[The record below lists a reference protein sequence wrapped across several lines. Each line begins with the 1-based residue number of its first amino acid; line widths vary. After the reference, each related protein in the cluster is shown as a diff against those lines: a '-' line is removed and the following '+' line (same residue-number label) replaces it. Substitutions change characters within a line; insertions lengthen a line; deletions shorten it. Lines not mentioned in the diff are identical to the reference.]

1 MKIDFLNSFDL
12 QPANS
17 FTMLELS
24 HFHDRV
30 NLILIFIISSVSS
43 VILSIIHNRLIFL
56 TVTGNHFL
64 ERVWIFIPC
73 FIPFEIQE
81 LLKNLLGPLIFV
93 LGSFVI
99 FKVFSHFLI
108 IAMSGRKSSPTPMP
122 GPLLETKIAKVRKLL
137 SKGFYWKAKRV
148 AGELGVLDHFA
159 WPR

>member
-1 MKIDFLNSFDL
+1 
-12 QPANS
+12 
-17 FTMLELS
+17 MLELS

-30 NLILIFIISSVSS
+30 NIILIFIISSVSS

-81 LLKNLLGPLIFV
+81 LLKNLLGTLIFV

-108 IAMSGRKSSPTPMP
+108 IAMSGGKSSPTPMP
-122 GPLLETKIAKVRKLL
+122 DLLETKIAEVRKLL